1 MNKNLSRKERE
12 HLQHRNTM
20 LKAAE
25 KLFIDV
31 GYHETTMDQIAEE
44 AEYSKG
50 TLYNYFENKEH
61 FYFCILIEKLEIFSQ
76 ALKKRIQKQSDI
88 ENKIIVMIDYYFDF
102 FYKNAGFFKIAQSEK
117 YSLDRHTREKF
128 IEGLKERYHNHLA
141 NISEMLRDSK
151 YNPEKTELLAT
162 AITGILNSLL
172 TRKLLTGT
180 KYNISQLK
188 KTARDYILKLIK

>member
-1 MNKNLSRKERE
+1 MANKLTRKERE
-12 HLQHRNTM
+12 YLEHKQTM
-20 LKAAE
+20 MQAAE
-25 KLFIDV
+25 KLFIKI

-61 FYFCILIEKLEIFSQ
+61 LFFCMLIEKLEIFSHG
-76 ALKKRIQKQSDI
+76 LKIRIQKQSDI

-117 YSLDRHTREKF
+117 YNLDRHTREKF

-151 YNPEKTELLAT
+151 YNPEKAELLAT

-188 KTARDYILKLIK
+188 KTASDYILKLIK

>member
-1 MNKNLSRKERE
+1 MIKNFSRKERE

-20 LKAAE
+20 LTAAE
-25 KLFIDV
+25 NLFIEI
-31 GYHETTMDQIAEE
+31 GYHEATMDQIAEK
-44 AEYSKG
+44 AEYCKG
-50 TLYNYFENKEH
+50 TLYNYFDNKEH
-61 FYFCILIEKLEIFSQ
+61 LFFCMLIEKLEIFSQ
-76 ALKKRIQKQSDI
+76 GLKIRIQKQPDI
-88 ENKIIVMIDYYFDF
+88 ENKTIVMIDYYFDF

-117 YSLDRHTREKF
+117 YNLDRHTREKF
-128 IEGLKERYHNHLA
+128 IDGLKDRYHNHIT
-141 NISEMLRDSK
+141 NITEMLQDNK
-151 YNPEKTELLAT
+151 YNPEKSELLAT